1 MIGIS
6 LDISYLLKDNSVI
19 IISLYNNIYDEH
31 LPQIKDIFSE
41 FLVKNINN
49 VILDLSKCLFIEKEV
64 WDYFIELKKELSH
77 KKGELIISGMY
88 GVVKNDYNLMEL
100 SNYIESFNDINNAYY
115 NFGILVDIKSA

>member
-6 LDISYLLKDNSVI
+6 LDISYSLKDNSVI

-49 VILDLSKCLFIEKEV
+49 IILDLSKCLFIEKEV
-64 WDYFIELKKELSH
+64 WDYFIDLKKELSH

>member
-6 LDISYLLKDNSVI
+6 LDISYSLKDNSVI

>member
-6 LDISYLLKDNSVI
+6 FESSYYLKDDSVI

>member
-6 LDISYLLKDNSVI
+6 LDISYSLKDNSVI
-19 IISLYNNIYDEH
+19 IISLYNNIYNEH

-49 VILDLSKCLFIEKEV
+49 VILDLSKCLFIEKEI
-64 WDYFIELKKELSH
+64 WEYFIDLKKELSR

-100 SNYIESFNDINNAYY
+100 SNYIESFNDINNAFY
-115 NFGILVDIKSA
+115 NFGILIDIKSA